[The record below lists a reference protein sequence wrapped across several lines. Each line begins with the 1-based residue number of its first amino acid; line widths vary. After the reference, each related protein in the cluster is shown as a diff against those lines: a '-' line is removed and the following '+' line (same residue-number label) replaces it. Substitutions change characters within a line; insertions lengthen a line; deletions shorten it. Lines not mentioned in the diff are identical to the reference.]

1 TGRAQVIQWCSM
13 KSRVV
18 EPQGTVLKVLIDPS
32 MSSEQIE
39 NGDIYLNQ
47 QESKDDDNGVGGD

>member
-1 TGRAQVIQWCSM
+1 M

-18 EPQGTVLKVLIDPS
+18 EPQGTVLKVLINPS

-39 NGDIYLNQ
+39 KGDIYLKK
-47 QESKDDDNGVGGD
+47 QESKDNGNGGGGD

>member
-1 TGRAQVIQWCSM
+1 M

-18 EPQGTVLKVLIDPS
+18 EPQGTVLKVLINPT

>member
-1 TGRAQVIQWCSM
+1 M

-18 EPQGTVLKVLIDPS
+18 EPQGTVLKVLINPS

-39 NGDIYLNQ
+39 KGDIQTNKKVKIMAMV
-47 QESKDDDNGVGGD
+47 EEEIRIE